1 MIWLLMLLNKSVVII
16 NANIYLLNMSLCV
29 CGGVGGDENGGT
41 QGPKSKSWALDVS
54 PL

>member
-1 MIWLLMLLNKSVVII
+1 MVVNVTQQKCSNNKCLHLSFRYV
-16 NANIYLLNMSLCV
+16 CV
-29 CGGVGGDENGGT
+29 CVCVWGGEGDENGGT